1 MKIPIYQVDAF
12 TSQVFRGN
20 PAAVC
25 PLEFWLEDHLL
36 LNIAAENNLSE
47 TAFFIEKDDYFEI
60 RWFTPK
66 VEVNLCGHAT
76 LASAHVIFN
85 HRNYQKEEIIFQSKS
100 GMLKVFREGKNLVLD
115 FPTAKI
121 SAAIIKQEIRIALGE
136 IPVAVYQSGSKLLA
150 LYENEKTVAGIQPDF
165 EKLKNVGFMGIIIT
179 APGDSV
185 DFVSRFFAPGVGI
198 NEDPVTGSA
207 HTLLIPFWAERLGKS
222 TLKAHQI
229 SQRTGELECE
239 LKGDR
244 VWIGGKAIT
253 YLTGQIEVDL

>member
-25 PLEFWLEDHLL
+25 PLEYWLEDHLL
-36 LNIAAENNLSE
+36 LSIAAENNLSE
-47 TAFFIEKDDYFEI
+47 TAFFLKKDDYFEI

-85 HRNYQKEEIIFQSKS
+85 HLKYPKQEIIFHSKS
-100 GMLKVFREGKNLVLD
+100 GILKVFRDGINLILD
-115 FPTAKI
+115 FPVAKI
-121 SAAIIKQEIRIALGE
+121 SAAIIKQEIRKALGK
-136 IPVAVYQSGSKLLA
+136 IPIAVYQSGTKLLA
-150 LYENEKTVAGIQPDF
+150 LYENEKTVFEIQPDF

-222 TLKAHQI
+222 KLKAIQI
-229 SQRTGELECE
+229 SQRTGELDCE
-239 LKGDR
+239 LKGER

-253 YLTGQIEVDL
+253 FLIGEIEVDI